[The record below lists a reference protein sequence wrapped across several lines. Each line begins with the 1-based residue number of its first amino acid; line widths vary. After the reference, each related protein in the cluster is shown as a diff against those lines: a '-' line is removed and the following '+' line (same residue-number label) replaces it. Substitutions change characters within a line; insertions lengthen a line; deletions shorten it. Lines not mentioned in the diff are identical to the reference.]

1 MNEDLIENHE
11 DETPW
16 EFLERG
22 GFLPNLTA
30 ERAARLESMAGIR
43 AGIRCLSDEEFDTFN
58 RSLMGIHDDDLK
70 QGDDK

>member
-30 ERAARLESMAGIR
+30 ERAARWGEIMAGV
-43 AGIRCLSDEEFDTFN
+43 RCLSDEEYAAFN
-58 RSLMGIHDDDLK
+58 QGLMTRK